1 MSDSDPDF
9 DALYNEKQK
18 IYEQVTERIL
28 SDFQRLAGLYL
39 IKIIDIFAP
48 PPSF

>member
-18 IYEQVTERIL
+18 IYEQVTERIS
-28 SDFQRLAGLYL
+28 SDFQRLGVKTTKYAVNTGIL
-39 IKIIDIFAP
+39 
-48 PPSF
+48 